1 MAENVGS
8 DSSELGSITSSQQ
21 SYLKNCPFAG
31 HEASPTNSDNTEIL
45 SNKISPAVVIKTPV
59 LSFSS
64 PTSLDSIKDDVFRTP
79 PENASP
85 SFAADSDPGVRFSE
99 MKSHKGSNFKSPYSN
114 AETTLLSS
122 PPSENFRVSQSNS
135 KSPSSTAA
143 TTPVSASPSGK
154 VRALKEKSISPSS
167 TAATTPGSPSPSGK
181 VRVLGTNSKSPS
193 STAVTS
199 PVSAS
204 PSGKVRILETNLKS
218 PSSTAETTPVS
229 APPSEKVRVSESNS
243 KSSSSTAETT
253 PVSAPPSEKVKVL
266 DTNRSFPFV
275 ANNGALKSP
284 PGRVVNLGPS
294 SATEG
299 VSETEDS
306 GEVIP
311 FKEIIEALLRNS
323 GEKLDERDENV

>member
-45 SNKISPAVVIKTPV
+45 SNKISPAVVKTPV

-85 SFAADSDPGVRFSE
+85 SSAADSEPGVRVSE

-122 PPSENFRVSQSNS
+122 PPSENFRFSQSNS

-154 VRALKEKSISPSS
+154 VRALKKNSKSPSS
-167 TAATTPGSPSPSGK
+167 NAATTPGSHSPSGK
-181 VRVLGTNSKSPS
+181 VRVLETNSKSPS
-193 STAVTS
+193 STAVTT

-204 PSGKVRILETNLKS
+204 PSGKVRVLETNLKS
-218 PSSTAETTPVS
+218 PSSTAEMTPVS
-229 APPSEKVRVSESNS
+229 APPSEKVRV
-243 KSSSSTAETT
+243 
-253 PVSAPPSEKVKVL
+253 L
-266 DTNRSFPFV
+266 DTNRPFDFM
-275 ANNGALKSP
+275 ANRALKSP
-284 PGRVVNLGPS
+284 PQRVVNFGS
-294 SATEG
+294 ASATEG
-299 VSETEDS
+299 TKVSETEDS

-323 GEKLDERDENV
+323 GEKLDERDENVSCVDILKSLGLKFP

>member
-31 HEASPTNSDNTEIL
+31 HEATPTNSDNTEVL
-45 SNKISPAVVIKTPV
+45 SNKSSPAVVKTPV

-85 SFAADSDPGVRFSE
+85 SSAADSEPGVRVSE

-154 VRALKEKSISPSS
+154 VR
-167 TAATTPGSPSPSGK
+167 
-181 VRVLGTNSKSPS
+181 V
-193 STAVTS
+193 
-199 PVSAS
+199 
-204 PSGKVRILETNLKS
+204 LETNLKS
-218 PSSTAETTPVS
+218 PSSTAETTHVS

-253 PVSAPPSEKVKVL
+253 PVSASPSGEVKVL
-266 DTNRSFPFV
+266 DTNRLFAFV

-284 PGRVVNLGPS
+284 PERVVNLG
-294 SATEG
+294 SASAIEG
-299 VSETEDS
+299 IKVSETEDS

-311 FKEIIEALLRNS
+311 FREIIEALLRNS
-323 GEKLDERDENV
+323 GEKLDERDEIVSCVDILKSFGLKFP